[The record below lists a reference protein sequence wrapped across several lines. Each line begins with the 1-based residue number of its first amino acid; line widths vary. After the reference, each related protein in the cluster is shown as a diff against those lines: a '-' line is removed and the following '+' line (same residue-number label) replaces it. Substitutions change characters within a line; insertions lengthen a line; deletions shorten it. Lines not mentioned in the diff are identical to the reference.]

1 MFSSWGV
8 ETARKFSREGLES
21 VLSALDS
28 GKCGEVLRAKG
39 IVETPDGEW
48 LHFDF
53 VPGETDIRAGAA
65 AVTGRLC
72 VIGAG
77 LDEAGIKEL
86 FGV

>member
-8 ETARKFSREGLES
+8 ETARKFSREQLEGI
-21 VLSALDS
+21 LSALDS
-28 GKCGEVLRAKG
+28 GACGEVLRAKG

-53 VPGETDIRAGAA
+53 VPEEADIRGGAA

-77 LDEAGIKEL
+77 LDEADIKKL